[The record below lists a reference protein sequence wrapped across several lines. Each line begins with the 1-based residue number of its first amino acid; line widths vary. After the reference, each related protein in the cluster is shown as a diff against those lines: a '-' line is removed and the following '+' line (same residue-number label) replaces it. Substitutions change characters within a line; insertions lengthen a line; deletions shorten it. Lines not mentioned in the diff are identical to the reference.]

1 MFAYRAIHAVCKA
14 LNPALFGLGL
24 LACGIAAWRVPRSR
38 GDSAAFAWQSCAL
51 LAVYLTA
58 VHVVLQAEPRYSIPY
73 RPFEILLAFT
83 ALAALTQAWRRRS
96 GAPT

>member
-24 LACGIAAWRVPRSR
+24 LACGIAAWRLPRSR
-38 GDSAAFAWQSCAL
+38 GDGAAFAWQACAL

-58 VHVVLQAEPRYSIPY
+58 VHVVLQAEPRYSISY
-73 RPFEILLAFT
+73 RPIEILLA
-83 ALAALTQAWRRRS
+83 AAAAAAIATRLRRPAQP
-96 GAPT
+96 GG